1 MKFKE
6 IIKKCNKVPKFF
18 TALTEFRFDFFPD
31 PYNFTIW
38 VNYHSP
44 YFVSKHTPT
53 SKIKYFFNLLD
64 IIKIYNPLNF
74 FPYLTLMLLGYLF
87 LISNKKIFEIRLG
100 FKDYQIIWIA
110 IDFLKTPI
118 TTTYYRNYF
127 NLIYSIPY
135 LAIFESLKFSKQ

>member
-1 MKFKE
+1 
-6 IIKKCNKVPKFF
+6 
-18 TALTEFRFDFFPD
+18 
-31 PYNFTIW
+31 
-38 VNYHSP
+38 
-44 YFVSKHTPT
+44 
-53 SKIKYFFNLLD
+53 
-64 IIKIYNPLNF
+64 
-74 FPYLTLMLLGYLF
+74 MLLGYLF